1 MSLDAGVYSGRKT
14 KTSVTRNECEM
25 TKQKEVDE
33 VEAVRQIL
41 RTAGLRS
48 TPARI
53 AVMSSLRKATRPQTH
68 AELSDQLVP
77 LGFDKATVFRNLTD
91 LTDAE
96 LVSRTE
102 LGDHVWR
109 FEIRDPKHDRSSH
122 PHFVCV
128 ECGTVSC
135 LDGIAV
141 PDEKIRR
148 SHNIARVTEILVK
161 GHCVTCEP
169 SLN

>member
-1 MSLDAGVYSGRKT
+1 
-14 KTSVTRNECEM
+14 M
-25 TKQKEVDE
+25 TKKTDVDE

-41 RTAGLRS
+41 RAAGLRS

-53 AVMSSLRKATRPQTH
+53 AVLSLLRKATKPQTH
-68 AELSDQLVP
+68 AELSEQLVP

-128 ECGTVSC
+128 DCGTVSC
-135 LDGIAV
+135 LHGLAV
-141 PDEKIRR
+141 PDSEIRTA
-148 SHNIARVTEILVK
+148 HNISRVTEILVK
-161 GHCVTCEP
+161 GHCLTCEP
-169 SLN
+169 NSGASHPALTIL

>member
-1 MSLDAGVYSGRKT
+1 MAAKM
-14 KTSVTRNECEM
+14 NPA
-25 TKQKEVDE
+25 DE
-33 VEAVRQIL
+33 ISQARDIL
-41 RTAGLRS
+41 RKAGLRS

-53 AVMSSLRKATRPQTH
+53 SVLIALRKSSKPQTH
-68 AELSDQLVP
+68 AELADQLVP
-77 LGFDKATVFRNLTD
+77 MGFDKATVFRNLTD

-128 ECGTVSC
+128 DCGTVSC
-135 LDGIAV
+135 IERMEL
-141 PDEKIRR
+141 PDATTRKAL
-148 SHNIARVTEILVK
+148 NISRITEVLVK
-161 GHCVTCEP
+161 GHCGTCEP
-169 SLN
+169 SHA

>member
-1 MSLDAGVYSGRKT
+1 
-14 KTSVTRNECEM
+14 M
-25 TKQKEVDE
+25 TKKNDADE
-33 VEAVRQIL
+33 VEAVRQIV
-41 RTAGLRS
+41 RSVGLRS

-53 AVMSSLRKATRPQTH
+53 AVMVALRKATRPQTH
-68 AELSDQLVP
+68 AELSDLLVP

-96 LVSRTE
+96 LISRTE

-109 FEIRDPKHDRSSH
+109 FEIRDPNHDRSSH

-135 LDGIAV
+135 LPGIDLA
-141 PDEKIRR
+141 PGKLRK
-148 SHNIARVTEILVK
+148 SHNISRVTEILVK
-161 GHCVTCEP
+161 GHCVACEQ
-169 SLN
+169 

>member
-1 MSLDAGVYSGRKT
+1 MKKT
-14 KTSVTRNECEM
+14 
-25 TKQKEVDE
+25 EVDE

-41 RTAGLRS
+41 RGVGLRS

-53 AVMSSLRKATRPQTH
+53 AVMSSLRRATKPQTH
-68 AELSDQLVP
+68 AELSDILLP

-96 LVSRTE
+96 LISRTE

-135 LDGIAV
+135 LHGLAV
-141 PDEKIRR
+141 PNEEVRQ
-148 SHNIARVTEILVK
+148 SHNISRVTEILVK
-161 GHCVTCEP
+161 GHCLVCEP
-169 SLN
+169 SLPT